1 MAILTLTA
9 PCKSIHGRIGNY
21 VYLFR
26 RGRQIVRPYVK
37 PSNPDTEKQRY
48 IRNLFSEAVL
58 SWQNISDNQKAYW
71 NKCAAGKPVS
81 GYNMYISSY
90 IKRVTLSENSVVN
103 EEYYKKTIAL
113 DKLLLR
119 FKQTKACIVMNFRST
134 EILIFYNGMFCK
146 T

>member
-1 MAILTLTA
+1 MAILTLKA
-9 PCKSIHGRIGNY
+9 PCKSIHGRIGNN

-26 RGRQIVRPYVK
+26 RGQQIVRPYVK
-37 PSNPDTEKQRY
+37 PTNPDTEKQRF

-71 NKCAAGKPVS
+71 NKCASGKPVS

-90 IKRVTLSENSVVN
+90 IKRVTLSENAIVN
-103 EEYYKKTIAL
+103 EENYKKTIAL

-119 FKQTKACIVMNFRST
+119 FKQTTACILINFRSSDF
-134 EILIFYNGMFCK
+134 LIPYSGIFCK